1 MPAGKVQ
8 WFILVVNFIK
18 YSLKIFVT
26 DEHGI
31 YKKTFCQTKLQIL
44 LKSDSHFTKGPFYLI
59 QRKPFKND
67 EKYFLFQLKS
77 YSRSYDI
84 SIFDYVG
91 KRLDQKVK
99 VFSKFMTP
107 QTGKQIILIH
117 ILLKISRSKGT
128 YIMKLGQLIE
138 YNMSNNSL

>member
-44 LKSDSHFTKGPFYLI
+44 LKSDSHFTKGPFYSI

-77 YSRSYDI
+77 
-84 SIFDYVG
+84 
-91 KRLDQKVK
+91 
-99 VFSKFMTP
+99 
-107 QTGKQIILIH
+107 
-117 ILLKISRSKGT
+117 
-128 YIMKLGQLIE
+128 
-138 YNMSNNSL
+138 

>member
-59 QRKPFKND
+59 QRKPFKID

-84 SIFDYVG
+84 SIFGYVG